1 MSVSSQ
7 YIDED
12 IASNQLLKIVASQ
25 VVFGAPS
32 RTCAGNGICKVY
44 SIHAAARLNIPC
56 ELVPARLTV
65 TPTHLSLCIS
75 VADCS
80 PALMEKHFSAAQFF
94 MEEDFYLPRN
104 LNRFLP
110 KQCLRVTAG
119 AYAYTRQNGC
129 IWMKLPLTMS

>member
-1 MSVSSQ
+1 MSVFFQ
-7 YIDED
+7 CLAGDMM
-12 IASNQLLKIVASQ
+12 SNQLPRIVASH

-44 SIHAAARLNIPC
+44 SIHAAGRVNIPC
-56 ELVPARLTV
+56 EMVSARLTV

-80 PALMEKHFSAAQFF
+80 PALIGQHFSAAQFH

-104 LNRFLP
+104 LSRLPP
-110 KQCLRVTAG
+110 KQCIRVMAG
-119 AYAYTRQNGC
+119 AYSYTHQHGC
-129 IWMKLPLTMS
+129 IWIKLPLTMI